1 MCSDLNAKLALLF
14 NVLRKI
20 VLDQFLT
27 VIFLIINFSRRSAM
41 YQSTGSL
48 HSDGHSSNSMSP
60 APSPSPTHHRV
71 GAAAAGA
78 PQTPGGPP
86 MTPNA
91 VTPSAGQ
98 PRPLSNSMSNLALSG
113 SKKRGSSS
121 DLTGSFRDQSP
132 APNGSIAR

>member
-1 MCSDLNAKLALLF
+1 
-14 NVLRKI
+14 
-20 VLDQFLT
+20 
-27 VIFLIINFSRRSAM
+27 M

-60 APSPSPTHHRV
+60 APSPSPTHHR
-71 GAAAAGA
+71 GAAATAAGA

-98 PRPLSNSMSNLALSG
+98 PRPLSNSMSNLAMSG
-113 SKKRGSSS
+113 GPKKWGSNS
-121 DLTGSFRDQSP
+121 DFRDQSP

>member
-1 MCSDLNAKLALLF
+1 
-14 NVLRKI
+14 
-20 VLDQFLT
+20 
-27 VIFLIINFSRRSAM
+27 M

-71 GAAAAGA
+71 GANATGA
-78 PQTPGGPP
+78 PQTPGSAQ

-98 PRPLSNSMSNLALSG
+98 PRPLSNSMSNLAMSGG
-113 SKKRGSSS
+113 SKKWGSNS
-121 DLTGSFRDQSP
+121 DFRDQSP
-132 APNGSIAR
+132 APNGSISR